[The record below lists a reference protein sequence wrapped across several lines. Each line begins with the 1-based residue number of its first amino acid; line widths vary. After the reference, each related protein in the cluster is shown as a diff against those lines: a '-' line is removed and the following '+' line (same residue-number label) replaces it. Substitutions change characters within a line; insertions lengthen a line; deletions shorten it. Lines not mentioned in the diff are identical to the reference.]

1 VLDGP
6 SDNDGAMNSSSRE
19 PYRPVLATDAD
30 VTTMW
35 RTIISPLGWH
45 TRRMYFTIVDPDGR
59 PTGAL
64 IEVDEMPETFDAEDA
79 TRFVDFL
86 ALIVTDL
93 GCLHACSAALM
104 FARPG
109 GGGLTDDDRAL
120 CRELYTAAKLGDVRL
135 ELLHVATDTAITPAP
150 MDEVLPRTA

>member
-1 VLDGP
+1 
-6 SDNDGAMNSSSRE
+6 MTSSSRE
-19 PYRPVLATDAD
+19 PYRPILTTDAD

-45 TRRMYFTIVDPDGR
+45 TRRMYSMIVDPDGR
-59 PTGAL
+59 PTGAI
-64 IEVDEMPETFDAEDA
+64 IEVDEMPTTFDAEDA
-79 TRFVDFL
+79 TRFVEFL

-93 GCLHACSAALM
+93 GCVHACSAALM

-109 GGGLTDDDRAL
+109 SGGLTDEDRAM
-120 CRELYTAAKLGDVRL
+120 CRELYAAAKAAEVRL
-135 ELLHVATDTAITPAP
+135 ELLHVGTDTAIIPAP